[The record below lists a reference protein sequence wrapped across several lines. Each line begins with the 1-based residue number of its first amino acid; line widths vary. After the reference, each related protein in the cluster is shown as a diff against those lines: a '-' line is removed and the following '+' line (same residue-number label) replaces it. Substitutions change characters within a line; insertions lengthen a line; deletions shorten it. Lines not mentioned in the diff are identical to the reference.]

1 MTKQE
6 FDSKYVGEKTVVHC
20 PTGELAKEFLDKV
33 DEFGYKWYNGE
44 RYTCKCY
51 YSDYKENT
59 CYNIFN
65 GSFAYKD
72 FYLSEG
78 FNVVDF
84 NDSLKNGD
92 IKQIVNHSSKKAET
106 KND

>member
-1 MTKQE
+1 MGYSDFLYVKKEDIMTKQE

-65 GSFAYKD
+65 GSFAHKD

-78 FNVVDF
+78 FNVVEF
-84 NDSLKNGD
+84 NGFES
-92 IKQIVNHSSKKAET
+92 E
-106 KND
+106 